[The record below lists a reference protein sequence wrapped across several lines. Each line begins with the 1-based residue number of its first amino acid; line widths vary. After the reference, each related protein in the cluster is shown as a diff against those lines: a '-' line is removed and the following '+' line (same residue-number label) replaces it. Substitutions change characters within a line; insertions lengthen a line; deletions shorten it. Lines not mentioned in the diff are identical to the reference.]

1 MIRTNRLSAALLG
14 LVLAAAACNNEQL
27 NRPFANTPVDEMFAR
42 YVSMG
47 NSITAGFQSGGILDS
62 TQQQSY
68 AVLLARAMRSPFYS
82 PLLTRPGCPPPFTNV
97 FTQTRFTPTGYPPS
111 TGTSCY
117 LRKIPVIPPPFTN
130 VFTQT
135 RFTPTG
141 YPPSTGT
148 SCYLRKIPV
157 IPPPFISNTA
167 VPGAEVIDIYNN
179 LAPTSHPNSL
189 TQFFL
194 GGLTQTQMMMRA
206 RPTFV
211 SAWIGNNDV
220 LGAATNSANA
230 GDSTLITP
238 VVTFQANYGAM
249 LDSIAAVAPQ
259 GVILIG
265 VANVATVANR
275 TGLPPTQPPANGVP
289 FFSYGSTYF
298 VLDQAG
304 QIPGPFTAG
313 VGCAP
318 PRGDSVLVPFP
329 FGGALIAGGGTL
341 NCTEPQ
347 TIQPAELVKLSTTVA
362 AYNTYIAAQAT
373 QRGWVYVD
381 PNPALDSLRRI
392 PTQVALFPN
401 FGPPTAPTPCSSSP
415 FGLAFSCDGIH
426 PSAATHRLLAQKLRD
441 AINAAYATAIPPIP

>member
-1 MIRTNRLSAALLG
+1 MIRTTRFSAALLG

-27 NRPFANTPVDEMFAR
+27 NRPFANTPVDEMFDR

-97 FTQTRFTPTGYPPS
+97 FTQTRFTPAGYPPS

-117 LRKIPVIPPPFTN
+117 LRKIP
-130 VFTQT
+130 
-135 RFTPTG
+135 
-141 YPPSTGT
+141 S
-148 SCYLRKIPV
+148 

-194 GGLTQTQMMMRA
+194 GGLTQTQMMVRA
-206 RPTFV
+206 QPTFV

-238 VVTFQANYGAM
+238 VATFQANYGAM

-313 VGCAP
+313 AGCAP

-347 TIQPAELVKLSTTVA
+347 TIQPAELVKLTTTVA
-362 AYNTYIAAQAT
+362 AYNAYIAAQAT
-373 QRGWVYVD
+373 ARGWTYVD

-392 PTQVALFPN
+392 PTQVAFFPN

-441 AINAAYATAIPPIP
+441 AINAAYKTSIPPIP